1 MGISYTGMAKDT
13 KQFNPGWFIVLF
25 LSLFPVV
32 LWLLYTP
39 TIPRFSNATVSL
51 SNIGQIF
58 GLVGATMFAI
68 NLMLSTRLKFIE
80 KLFFGLNRVY
90 ERHSHLGQIAFML
103 LIFHPLFLLSKYAGN
118 SFHQAALFL
127 LPSSDWPINWG
138 WLALVGMILLI
149 VATLYIPLK
158 YNFWKVTH
166 KFFGL
171 FFFFASLH
179 IWLIPSDVSHY
190 LPLRIYM
197 LGISLL
203 GLCAYFYYSLL
214 GKLFVKKFH
223 YLVKSVRPLGDD
235 IIDIIMEPQGEILH
249 FNPGQFIFVSFD
261 DKNIGKES
269 HPFSISSGSNE
280 KNISITIK
288 KSGDY
293 TNKLNNIPIGT
304 NVNIEGPYGVFSHAN
319 IKNKRQIWIAGGI
332 GITPF
337 ISMVKT
343 LQLNDGHDIDLYYCL
358 KNKNEAV
365 YLEYLKTIALSL
377 NDRLK
382 IFPHYSSQE
391 GRISAQ
397 VIEHQSGGLV
407 GKDIFICAPPP
418 MISSLKSQLLEKGI
432 NKKLI
437 HSEEFSF

>member
-1 MGISYTGMAKDT
+1 
-13 KQFNPGWFIVLF
+13 
-25 LSLFPVV
+25 
-32 LWLLYTP
+32 
-39 TIPRFSNATVSL
+39 
-51 SNIGQIF
+51 
-58 GLVGATMFAI
+58 
-68 NLMLSTRLKFIE
+68 
-80 KLFFGLNRVY
+80 
-90 ERHSHLGQIAFML
+90 
-103 LIFHPLFLLSKYAGN
+103 
-118 SFHQAALFL
+118 
-127 LPSSDWPINWG
+127 
-138 WLALVGMILLI
+138 
-149 VATLYIPLK
+149 
-158 YNFWKVTH
+158 VTH

-203 GLCAYFYYSLL
+203 GLCAYFYFSLL

-293 TNKLNNIPIGT
+293 TDKLDVLSVGT
-304 NVNIEGPYGVFSHAN
+304 AVTIEGPYGVFSYTNA
-319 IKNKRQIWIAGGI
+319 KNNRQIWIAGGI

-365 YLEYLKTIALSL
+365 YLEYLKTMALSL